1 MNRGSWALLVGSVA
15 LAGAV
20 AAMATREH
28 ARTPEE
34 DLRGIH
40 ERLGR
45 GKIDRDDAL
54 SDLDRLVERTL
65 ETGDP
70 LFVSKLR
77 ISRGRLLMDIAAW
90 DRARDDLR
98 VALGLGVLSD
108 VERAE
113 AEDDLI
119 GLHLRAG
126 DYENALNLVKTLLDR
141 DPRDASAWMRSG
153 DIHRAKSEIPLVS
166 ARELIASRLVADEA
180 LQAEAE
186 LDRLAAMDP
195 GDPKRPAAGH
205 ALAARF
211 EIGDEDRALRILR
224 RADEAARENAQARTA
239 YATSIAVK
247 DPRADPG
254 RALAALIELLD
265 RAGRSGDAAE
275 VGTCGLRMLRS
286 RGDTTAIGL
295 LVDVLEKLGRKG
307 YACEVGKR
315 LVAMPNPSSPSRLLK
330 LTRLFYANGR
340 WADLGIAAGKL
351 MQVGTTAEMQEA
363 GYYAAMS
370 QVHQEQYASGLYAL
384 QRFLATP
391 ATQPVEGARAEAWRM
406 VALAARKLRLSDLE
420 REALDTSIQLDKE
433 GSGEQMLRLAAIL
446 AQSAQGGFR
455 RPEMQVAQAMN
466 HMPERTAELF
476 PQWERYGK
484 KELEETDRS
493 TTDVLTNEAWNPVFA
508 GASNASP
515 YELHTL
521 ARVLLYKGQ
530 AVRAE
535 LYVRRL
541 NILLPSFVPGIDLW
555 IRTMQKLRRMKELED
570 ALLLRMKLAGVDAGT
585 RAALA
590 TLPTR
595 ALSLD
600 RRITFMAADPEGF
613 GRREVARGFLA
624 RGRPDLALELVAKRA
639 EKPAPE
645 GAVVEA
651 DPNDL
656 PEAREI
662 AAAAFLDLGRP
673 QEAFQVLDSLG
684 VRATSTSDALDL
696 YMRAA
701 LHSGRRKALEIATRR
716 VSRSILPRRGAWLRL
731 TEVMLS
737 HGAAEAA
744 LPLVRRLDS
753 SPGTRGG
760 EVLLALAWIQLHLGI
775 REGLDL
781 TLERA
786 DAFETG
792 GQVEIVGLLAAAES
806 SDASRLFAT
815 IARLKSSGW
824 KPNRLQRAALLLVE
838 GEKEAARTLIDA
850 GLAEKREDPA
860 WVFADALERSMRS
873 EPIVLPESFGAD
885 AEAETARFLSG
896 ESRIDPKL
904 AACFFLVQNDPAA
917 AGWLESKVR
926 ARMAADEDS
935 RNGLWEHWLMA
946 RFSRTRGEIAIER
959 LRLEALLARHQG
971 FEPAW
976 NRLEEIAGSS
986 RMPVVDLLSVRER
999 RLHGLGLRAGN
1010 EAERYLTIAR
1020 IQHRDGDLEGALQTL
1035 ERVAEIE
1042 PGLKGLSLE
1051 VGRIRA
1057 KRGEWAEAVRAF
1069 VAASEAETSAVDLES
1084 TGALIEALDRAG
1096 QLVPPA
1102 LTVLERLGELEAL
1115 AKRVPDDSRVPV
1127 ALART
1132 DLEQDWGNPAI
1143 AVARGQARL
1152 QKFLGVHKDA
1162 NLEDLGTGASS
1173 AWTDYLLELDPE
1185 RARRMLERD
1194 RERNPMGIEPWI
1206 QLGRIRAAR
1215 PEASEPDAREKDGRE
1230 MDELEIVRRMA
1241 PIARVMDVYARVRLA
1256 GSPRLQEIMLIA
1268 RDVPA
1273 SVGQTEP
1280 DPELAVQL
1288 SRAYFG
1294 LGPNGLLPALK
1305 VLNMLARTKDLP
1317 PDLALEA
1324 ELLRAEVLVTRG
1336 EPAKAARILGDIS
1349 PRITDPYRATV
1360 AQTAAS
1366 LANRVSQQ

>member
-1 MNRGSWALLVGSVA
+1 MNRGSWIFLVGAVA

-28 ARTPEE
+28 ARSPEE
-34 DLRGIH
+34 DLRDIH

-45 GKIDRDDAL
+45 GKLDRDDAL
-54 SDLDRLVERTL
+54 SGLDRLVERTL

-70 LFVSKLR
+70 AFVAKLR

-90 DRARDDLR
+90 DRAREDLQ

-108 VERAE
+108 LERDE

-119 GLHLRAG
+119 ALHLRAG
-126 DYENALNLVKTLLDR
+126 AHENALNLVKTLLDR
-141 DPRDASAWMRSG
+141 DPGDASAWMRSG
-153 DIHRAKSEIPLVS
+153 EIHRQKAEIQLVD

-195 GDPKRPAAGH
+195 IDPKRPAASH

-211 EIGDEDRALRILR
+211 EIGDEDRASRILR
-224 RADEAARENAQARTA
+224 MALAAARENSQARMA
-239 YATSIAVK
+239 FATSIAVK

-286 RGDTTAIGL
+286 RGDTNGIGL

-315 LVAMPNPSSPSRLLK
+315 LVAMPNPIPPSRLLK

-340 WADLGIAAGKL
+340 WADLGVAASKL

-370 QVHQEQYASGLYAL
+370 QVHQEQYATGLYAL

-391 ATQPVEGARAEAWRM
+391 ATQPVEGARAEAWKM
-406 VALAARKLRLSDLE
+406 VAIAARKLRLSDLE
-420 REALDTSIQLDKE
+420 REALDTSIQLDKD

-446 AQSAQGGFR
+446 AASAQGGFR

-466 HMPERTAELF
+466 LMPERTAELF
-476 PQWERYGK
+476 PLWERYGK
-484 KELEETDRS
+484 KELEETHRS
-493 TTDVLTNEAWNPVFA
+493 TTDVLTNDAWSPVFA
-508 GASNASP
+508 GASNASAF
-515 YELHTL
+515 ELYTL

-530 AVRAE
+530 AARAE
-535 LYVRRL
+535 FYVRRL
-541 NILLPSFVPGIDLW
+541 NILLPNFVPGIDLW
-555 IRTMQKLRRMKELED
+555 IRTMQKLHRMKELED
-570 ALLLRMKLAGVDAGT
+570 ALLLRMSLAGVDATT

-590 TLPTR
+590 TVPTR
-595 ALSLD
+595 KLPLD

-624 RGRPDLALELVAKRA
+624 RGRPDLALELVGKRVV
-639 EKPAPE
+639 EPAPE
-645 GAVVEA
+645 AEGVED

-656 PEAREI
+656 PEAREV
-662 AAAAFLDLGRP
+662 AAAALLDLGRP
-673 QEAFQVLDSLG
+673 QEAFQTLDPLG
-684 VRATSTSDALDL
+684 ARATSNTEALEL
-696 YMRAA
+696 YTRAA
-701 LHSGRRKALEIATRR
+701 LHSGRRKALEIATKR
-716 VSRSILPRRGAWLRL
+716 VARSLLPRRAAWLRL
-731 TEVMLS
+731 GELMLS

-760 EVLLALAWIQLHLGI
+760 EVLLALAWVQLHLGL
-775 REGLDL
+775 RDGLAL

-792 GQVEIVGLLAAAES
+792 GQAEIIGLLAAVENADPS
-806 SDASRLFAT
+806 SLSAV

-824 KPNRLQRAALLLVE
+824 KPNRLQRAALLLIE
-838 GEKEAARTLIDA
+838 GDREAARTLIDA
-850 GLAEKREDPA
+850 GLAERAGDLD
-860 WVFADALERSMRS
+860 WLLADSLERSMRGAAF
-873 EPIVLPESFGAD
+873 VLPDTLGAE
-885 AEAETARFLSG
+885 AEAETARFLQG
-896 ESRIDPKL
+896 EKRIDPKL
-904 AACFFLVQNDPAA
+904 CASLLLVANDPPA
-917 AGWLESKVR
+917 AGWLEAKFR
-926 ARMAADEDS
+926 ARMAADTEA
-935 RNGLWEHWLMA
+935 RAGLWEHWLMA
-946 RFSRTRGEIAIER
+946 RFSRARGEIAIEGQ
-959 LRLEALLARHQG
+959 RLEALLARHGG

-976 NRLEEIAGSS
+976 DRLEQIAASS
-986 RMPVVDLLSVRER
+986 RMQGVDLLSIHER
-999 RLHGLGLRAGN
+999 RLHGLGLRAGS
-1010 EAERYLTIAR
+1010 EAERVFTIAR
-1020 IQHRDGDLEGALQTL
+1020 IQHRDGDLEGALASL
-1035 ERVAEIE
+1035 ARVAEIE
-1042 PGLKGLSLE
+1042 PGHKGVSIE

-1069 VAASEAETSAVDLES
+1069 VAASEAESSAADLAS
-1084 TGALIEALDRAG
+1084 TGELIEALDRAG
-1096 QLVPPA
+1096 QVVPPP
-1102 LTVLERLGELEAL
+1102 LTVHERMGVLEAL
-1115 AKRVPDDSRVPV
+1115 SKRVPDDSRVPV
-1127 ALART
+1127 ALARM
-1132 DLEQDWGNPAI
+1132 DLEQDPGNPALG
-1143 AVARGQARL
+1143 VARGQARL
-1152 QKFLGVHKDA
+1152 QKFLGTHKDT

-1173 AWTDYLLELDPE
+1173 AWTDYLLELDPD

-1194 RERNPMGIEPWI
+1194 RERNPRGIEPWI

-1215 PEASEPDAREKDGRE
+1215 PRAIEQDKRKMDGRE
-1230 MDELEIVRRMA
+1230 MDELETVRRMA
-1241 PIARVMDVYARVRLA
+1241 PTARVLDAYARVRLA

-1273 SVGQTEP
+1273 SMGRTEP
-1280 DPELAVQL
+1280 DPDLAL
-1288 SRAYFG
+1288 RLARAYFG
-1294 LGPNGLLPALK
+1294 IGPNGLMPALK
-1305 VLNMLARTKDLP
+1305 LLNKLAWTKDLP
-1317 PDLALEA
+1317 PDIALEA
-1324 ELLRAEVLVTRG
+1324 ELLRAEALVTRG
-1336 EPAKAARILGDIS
+1336 EAARAARILGEVS
-1349 PRITDPYRATV
+1349 TRIMDPYRATV
-1360 AQTAAS
+1360 AQTTAS
-1366 LANRVSQQ
+1366 LADRVSQQ

>member
-1 MNRGSWALLVGSVA
+1 MNRGSWALLVGSVV

-28 ARTPEE
+28 ARSPEE
-34 DLRGIH
+34 DLRGIY

-70 LFVSKLR
+70 AFVAKLR
-77 ISRGRLLMDIAAW
+77 MSRGRLLMDIAAW
-90 DRARDDLR
+90 ERAREDLR

-108 VERAE
+108 VERSE

-119 GLHLRAG
+119 GLHSRAG

-153 DIHRAKSEIPLVS
+153 EIHRQKAEIPLVS
-166 ARELIASRLVADEA
+166 ARELISSRLVADEA

-195 GDPKRPAAGH
+195 SDPKRPAASH

-211 EIGDEDRALRILR
+211 EIGDEDRAVRILR
-224 RADEAARENAQARTA
+224 MADAAARENAQARHA
-239 YATSIAVK
+239 FATSIAVK

-265 RAGRSGDAAE
+265 QAGRSADAAE

-286 RGDTTAIGL
+286 RGDTAAMGL
-295 LVDVLEKLGRKG
+295 LVDVLEKLGRRG

-315 LVAMPNPSSPSRLLK
+315 LVSMPNPISPSRLLK

-351 MQVGTTAEMQEA
+351 MQVGTTAETQEA
-363 GYYAAMS
+363 SYYSAMS
-370 QVHQEQYASGLYAL
+370 QVHQEQYATGLYAL

-391 ATQPVEGARAEAWRM
+391 ATLPVEGARAEAWKM
-406 VALAARKLRLSDLE
+406 IALAARKLRLSDLE
-420 REALDTSIQLDKE
+420 REALDTSIQLDRE

-446 AQSAQGGFR
+446 AATAQGGFR

-466 HMPERTAELF
+466 TMPERTAELF
-476 PQWERYGK
+476 PMWERYGK
-484 KELEETDRS
+484 KELEETNRS
-493 TTDVLTNEAWNPVFA
+493 TIDVLTNDAWNPVFA
-508 GASNASP
+508 GASNASA
-515 YELHTL
+515 YEFYTL
-521 ARVLLYKGQ
+521 ARVLLHKGQ
-530 AVRAE
+530 AARAE
-535 LYVRRL
+535 FYVTRL
-541 NILLPSFVPGIDLW
+541 NVLLPRFVPGIDLW
-555 IRTMQKLRRMKELED
+555 IRTMHKLHRTKELED
-570 ALLLRMKLAGVDAGT
+570 ALLLRIRLAGADAAT
-585 RAALA
+585 RAVLA
-590 TLPTR
+590 TLPAR
-595 ALSLD
+595 NLSID
-600 RRITFMAADPEGF
+600 RRISFMAADPEGF

-624 RGRPDLALELVAKRA
+624 RGRADLALELVQTRA
-639 EKPAPE
+639 EMSPP
-645 GAVVEA
+645 GDSGVEA
-651 DPNDL
+651 EPNDL

-662 AAAAFLDLGRP
+662 AAAALLELGRP
-673 QEAFQVLDSLG
+673 REAFQTLDALG
-684 VRATSTSDALDL
+684 ARATSTTEALEL
-696 YMRAA
+696 YTRAA
-701 LHSGRRKALEIATRR
+701 LHSGRRKALEIATKR
-716 VSRSILPRRGAWLRL
+716 VSRSLLPRRGPWLRL
-731 TEVMLS
+731 AELMLS

-760 EVLLALAWIQLHLGI
+760 EVLLAMAWIQLHLGL
-775 REGLDL
+775 RDGLEL

-792 GQVEIVGLLAAAES
+792 GQVEIVGLLAATEG
-806 SDASRLFAT
+806 SDASRLSAA
-815 IARLKSSGW
+815 IARLKGSGW
-824 KPNRLQRAALLLVE
+824 KPNRLQRAALYLLE

-850 GLAEKREDPA
+850 GLAERAEDTG
-860 WVFADALERSMRS
+860 WVLADALERSMRGAL
-873 EPIVLPESFGAD
+873 ITLPDSYGTEAQ
-885 AEAETARFLSG
+885 AETAHFLSG
-896 ESRIDPKL
+896 EKRIDPKL
-904 AACFFLVQNDPAA
+904 AASFLLVQNDPAA
-917 AGWLESKVR
+917 AGWLETRLR
-926 ARMAADEDS
+926 ARMAADEES
-935 RNGLWEHWLMA
+935 RAGLWEHWLMA
-946 RFSRTRGEIAIER
+946 RISRTRGDIAIER
-959 LRLEALLARHQG
+959 LRLETLLARHEG

-976 NRLEEIAGSS
+976 NRMEEIAASG
-986 RMPVVDLLSVRER
+986 RIPEVDLLSVRER
-999 RLHGLGLRAGN
+999 RLHDLGLRACTEG
-1010 EAERYLTIAR
+1010 ERLLTIAR
-1020 IQHRDGDLEGALQTL
+1020 VQHRDGDLEGALHTL
-1035 ERVAEIE
+1035 GRAAEIDPNLE
-1042 PGLKGLSLE
+1042 GLSLE

-1084 TGALIEALDRAG
+1084 TGALIEALDRVG
-1096 QLVPPA
+1096 QLVPPP

-1132 DLEQDWGNPAI
+1132 DLEQDPRNPAV

-1152 QKFLGVHKDA
+1152 QKFLGAHKDT

-1194 RERNPMGIEPWI
+1194 RERNPRGIEPWI

-1215 PEASEPDAREKDGRE
+1215 PVAQAPDQRKTGERE
-1230 MDELEIVRRMA
+1230 MDELETVRRMA
-1241 PIARVMDVYARVRLA
+1241 PIARVLDAYARVRLD

-1273 SVGQTEP
+1273 SLGRTEP
-1280 DPELAVQL
+1280 DPDLAVRL
-1288 SRAYFG
+1288 ARAYFG
-1294 LGPNGLLPALK
+1294 LGPNGMLPALK
-1305 VLNMLARTKDLP
+1305 LLNKLAWTKDLP

-1336 EPAKAARILGDIS
+1336 ETNKAARILGDIS
-1349 PRITDPYRATV
+1349 SRITDPYRTTV

-1366 LANRVSQQ
+1366 LADRVSQQ